1 MNMQERLRRWCSG
14 FWCATATIL
23 LVVFGIIVFFVIESS
38 QLPHYSVA
46 INSVAGLD
54 PGNDLGRPTVDPEF
68 KLTVGVASWAFLERQ
83 CADHGMKVEVSYRG
97 VLLATSE

>member
-14 FWCATATIL
+14 FWCATAAIL
-23 LVVFGIIVFFVIESS
+23 LVVFGIIVFFVI
-38 QLPHYSVA
+38 VA

-97 VLLATSE
+97 VLLATSEPVK